1 MRFLNIGLLIAGAYL
16 FTGCIPKL
24 PEIQQP
30 VQQVEKNTTSAPKS
44 TLWKDTR
51 PAKEHYPIK
60 PEPYSLESGQK
71 DPELLGPQSTVSR
84 PLASS
89 DAVQATPPG
98 VASAGT
104 VPPAPETQE
113 ETFLPKEEPASQP
126 AAATA
131 TMTKDKC
138 IALIG
143 QEKYDE
149 YTEKYG
155 SETAALRKCLILQR
169 LHR

>member
-24 PEIQQP
+24 PVIEQP
-30 VQQVEKNTTSAPKS
+30 AKVERNTTAPQPAM
-44 TLWKDTR
+44 WQDTR
-51 PAKEHYPIK
+51 PAREHYPIK

-89 DAVQATPPG
+89 DAVQSTAPG

-104 VPPAPETQE
+104 VPPAPETRE
-113 ETFLPKEEPASQP
+113 GTFLPRENPASKP
-126 AAATA
+126 AAATS

-138 IALIG
+138 VSLIG

-149 YTEKYG
+149 YTRKYG
-155 SETAALRKCLILQR
+155 SEAAALRKCLILQR

>member
-1 MRFLNIGLLIAGAYL
+1 MRILNIGLLIIGTYL
-16 FTGCIPKL
+16 FTGCVPKL
-24 PEIQQP
+24 PEIEEP
-30 VQQVEKNTTSAPKS
+30 AKKVEKNTTSAPKPA
-44 TLWKDTR
+44 LWKDTR

-89 DAVQATPPG
+89 DTVQATPKG

-104 VPPAPETQE
+104 VPPAPETQDG
-113 ETFLPKEEPASQP
+113 TFLPKEDSSPKSST
-126 AAATA
+126 TA
-131 TMTKDKC
+131 TMTKEKC
-138 IALIG
+138 VALIG
-143 QEKYDE
+143 QTKYDE
-149 YTEKYG
+149 YTQKYG
-155 SETAALRKCLILQR
+155 SEAAALRKCLILQR

>member
-1 MRFLNIGLLIAGAYL
+1 MRYFPIAFLLIGSYM
-16 FTGCIPKL
+16 FTGCIPRL
-24 PEIQQP
+24 PTLQEP
-30 VQQVEKNTTSAPKS
+30 VTVEANTTKPA
-44 TLWKDTR
+44 LWEDNR
-51 PAKEHYPIK
+51 PATEHYPIK

-89 DAVQATPPG
+89 DAVQSTAPG

-104 VPPAPETQE
+104 LPPSPETQE
-113 ETFLPKEEPASQP
+113 GTFLPKEEPAPQP
-126 AAATA
+126 AATTA

-138 IALIG
+138 ISLIG

-149 YTEKYG
+149 YTQKYG

>member
-1 MRFLNIGLLIAGAYL
+1 MKIPNIGLLIVGTYL
-16 FTGCIPKL
+16 FTGCVPRLPQIEEPPKKAVK
-24 PEIQQP
+24 PTE
-30 VQQVEKNTTSAPKS
+30 SAPKP
-44 TLWKDTR
+44 TMWKDTR

-89 DAVQATPPG
+89 DAVQATPKG

-104 VPPAPETQE
+104 VSPVPETQDG
-113 ETFLPKEEPASQP
+113 TFLPKEEPTPQP
-126 AAATA
+126 ATTTA
-131 TMTKDKC
+131 TMTKEKC
-138 IALIG
+138 IELIG
-143 QEKYDE
+143 QEKYDQ
-149 YTEKYG
+149 YTQKFG